1 MKDVMLNGIGP
12 WIFASVAFIGIMI
25 VVLKQQATINRH
37 QQEMRDEMKEELR
50 EVKGSLMEIAKYMQ
64 GLMVLSQ
71 NIQHNDG
78 KRG

>member
-1 MKDVMLNGIGP
+1 MLNGIGP

-71 NIQHNDG
+71 NIQHNEG

>member
-1 MKDVMLNGIGP
+1 MLNGIGP

>member
-1 MKDVMLNGIGP
+1 MLNGIGP

-64 GLMVLSQ
+64 GLIVLSQ

>member
-1 MKDVMLNGIGP
+1 MLNGLGP
-12 WIFASVAFIGIMI
+12 WIFASVAFIGILI

-37 QQEMRDEMKEELR
+37 SQEMRDEVKEELR
-50 EVKGSLMEIAKYMQ
+50 EVKLALMEIAKYMQ

-71 NIQHNDG
+71 NVQHNEG